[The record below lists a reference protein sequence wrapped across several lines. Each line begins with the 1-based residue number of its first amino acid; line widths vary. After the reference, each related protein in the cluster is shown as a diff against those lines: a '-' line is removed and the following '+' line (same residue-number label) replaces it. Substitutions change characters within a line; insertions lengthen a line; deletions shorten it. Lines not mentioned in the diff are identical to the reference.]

1 MQVTVSSRHV
11 EVSDALRSSAT
22 EKIGRLDRFLDGMT
36 RAEVH
41 FEHQRNPR
49 IAAKQVCE
57 VTILGHGHVVR
68 TKVAAPDG
76 FAAVD
81 LAVEKLEQQLH
92 RLKSRLKGKS
102 GSPKRRLRAVDATGA
117 APTAPAGAPASRD
130 GQLTLVPADGPDD
143 DDDEHSMADDAYVTR
158 AGELVVKK
166 KSFAI
171 DPVSVDDA
179 VLQMEL
185 VDHSFYLFTNVAT
198 GRAAVLYRR
207 DDGTLG
213 LIDQS

>member
-1 MQVTVSSRHV
+1 MQVTVSSRHI
-11 EVSDALRSSAT
+11 EISEALRTTAI
-22 EKIGRLDRFLDGMT
+22 EKIGRLERFLDGMT

-41 FEHQRNPR
+41 FAQQRNPR
-49 IAAKQVCE
+49 IADKEICE
-57 VTILGHGHVVR
+57 VTLEGHGHVVR
-68 TKVAAPDG
+68 CKAASTDS

-81 LAVEKLEQQLH
+81 AAVDKLEHQLY
-92 RLKSRLKGKS
+92 RLKSKLRGKAATAGRKS
-102 GSPKRRLRAVDATGA
+102 GRSNGVVALADVD
-117 APTAPAGAPASRD
+117 D
-130 GQLTLVPADGPDD
+130 G
-143 DDDEHSMADDAYVTR
+143 HSMADDAFVTR

-171 DPVSVDDA
+171 EPVTVDDA

-185 VDHSFYLFTNVAT
+185 IGHSFYFFTNAAT

-213 LIDQS
+213 LIDQA

>member
-11 EVSDALRSSAT
+11 EVSDALRASAT
-22 EKIGRLDRFLDGMT
+22 DKIGRLERFVEGMS

-41 FEHQRNPR
+41 FDQQRNPR
-49 IAAKQVCE
+49 IPDREVCE
-57 VTILGHGHVVR
+57 VTIEGHGHVVR
-68 TKVAAPDG
+68 TKVTAPDG

-81 LAVEKLEQQLH
+81 LAVEKLEHQLH
-92 RLKSRLKGKS
+92 RLKSRLKAKA
-102 GSPKRRLRAVDATGA
+102 GSPKRRLRAADVV
-117 APTAPAGAPASRD
+117 PASTNSSPGPD
-130 GQLTLVPADGPDD
+130 LAVLSPLHPDD

-171 DPVSVDDA
+171 DPITVDEA

-185 VDHSFYLFTNVAT
+185 VGHSFYLFTNAAT

-207 DDGTLG
+207 DDDTLG
-213 LIDQS
+213 LIDQA